1 MSRPLRFLHVTTFYP
16 PYHFGGDGLYVY
28 RLAHELADRGHTV
41 DVVHCADS
49 YRLLAG
55 GEPTARFSGHPGVT
69 VHTLESRFGWLSPL
83 LSHQTGQP
91 LLKRAALARLLK
103 RPFDVVHFH
112 NVSLFGPGVLS
123 LGGRRSFVRLYTVH
137 EHWLVCPTSVLW
149 KFNERPCEGP
159 TCIRCTIAAGRPP
172 QLWRFTPTL
181 SRAARSVDR
190 FLAPSHF
197 TARMHAERGFDRPM
211 THLPPFS
218 ARRDEEWR
226 VPGPRPHPRPYF
238 LYVGRLEILKGVRAL
253 AAIWDRVP
261 GADLVFVGDGSQRT
275 ELEALAKRD
284 PRIVVHGP
292 VPPDALGPYYV
303 HAIACVVPSLVYEV
317 APTVVLEAFARKTPV
332 VARDLGGTSELAGE
346 GGGILYTTDDELV
359 AALAGLA
366 ASPETRAALAEVGY
380 AAFERRWTTAVH
392 LAAYLR
398 LIDEVAEQKAG
409 GPRRQAAGEREDR

>member
-1 MSRPLRFLHVTTFYP
+1 
-16 PYHFGGDGLYVY
+16 
-28 RLAHELADRGHTV
+28 
-41 DVVHCADS
+41 
-49 YRLLAG
+49 
-55 GEPTARFSGHPGVT
+55 
-69 VHTLESRFGWLSPL
+69 
-83 LSHQTGQP
+83 
-91 LLKRAALARLLK
+91 
-103 RPFDVVHFH
+103 
-112 NVSLFGPGVLS
+112 
-123 LGGRRSFVRLYTVH
+123 
-137 EHWLVCPTSVLW
+137 
-149 KFNERPCEGP
+149 
-159 TCIRCTIAAGRPP
+159 
-172 QLWRFTPTL
+172 
-181 SRAARSVDR
+181 
-190 FLAPSHF
+190 
-197 TARMHAERGFDRPM
+197 MHAERGFDRPM

-253 AAIWDRVP
+253 ADVWDRVP
-261 GADLVFVGDGSQRT
+261 DADLVFVGDGSQRA
-275 ELEALAKRD
+275 ELEALAARN

-292 VPPDALGPYYV
+292 MPPDALGPHYV